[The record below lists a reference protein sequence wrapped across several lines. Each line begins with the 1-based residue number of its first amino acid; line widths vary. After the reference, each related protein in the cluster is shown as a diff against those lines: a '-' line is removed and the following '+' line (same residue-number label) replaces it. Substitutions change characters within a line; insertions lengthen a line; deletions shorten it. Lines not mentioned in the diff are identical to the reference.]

1 MKFTDLRATFCA
13 RFLIEDGQTMAEYGV
28 VLSVITVAVV
38 VVLAS
43 LSGGITNLINNVTAV
58 IP

>member
-1 MKFTDLRATFCA
+1 MKFTDLRAMFGA